1 MSERIDARKREAI
14 DASVSWFGN
23 EMTTVLLDPKN
34 LAKDPWDYCS
44 DVYLINSL
52 TKSLIDVQE
61 NTKQVATKDMLA
73 ARIKE
78 CADVAN
84 IAMFIA
90 SNAHHLLSELEEEE
104 ASL

>member
-1 MSERIDARKREAI
+1 MSDRVEPRKREAI
-14 DASVSWFGN
+14 DASVTWFAN

-44 DVYLINSL
+44 DLYLLNRLSEECREIQANMNE
-52 TKSLIDVQE
+52 VG
-61 NTKQVATKDMLA
+61 TKDTLYT
-73 ARIKE
+73 RIRE

-84 IAMFIA
+84 FAMFIA

-104 ASL
+104 ATL